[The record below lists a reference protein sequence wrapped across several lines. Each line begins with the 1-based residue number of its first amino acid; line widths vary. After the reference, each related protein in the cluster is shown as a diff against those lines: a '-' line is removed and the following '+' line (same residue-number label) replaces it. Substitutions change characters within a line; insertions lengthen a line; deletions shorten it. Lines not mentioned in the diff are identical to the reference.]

1 MPNYDPTIAKRDV
14 LNIYAAIVRK
24 AAEDYR
30 RNYDRPG
37 VMRFLNSEWGRSIL
51 DVLDLSHD
59 VLVAKLKEEVE
70 CRNCRG
76 LK

>member
-14 LNIYAAIVRK
+14 LNIYAAIVRQ

-37 VMRFLNSEWGRSIL
+37 VMRFLNSDWGRGIL
-51 DVLDLSHD
+51 DVLQLDHEA
-59 VLVAKLKEEVE
+59 VVAMLKEEVE
-70 CRNCRG
+70 C
-76 LK
+76 